1 MSREEIFKGEQ
12 FFHQDVNI
20 VKADGEAVSNK
31 TFGPF
36 DLEEMHGRI
45 KFVAEVFKAGEGTAA
60 NQVVSVK
67 LQASKDGGLNW
78 VDRVTGTAKTNAS
91 GILESGTFLDYIE
104 ADPSFKKGK
113 VIVNVAANITG
124 AEIKC
129 GLVYA

>member
-1 MSREEIFKGEQ
+1 MSEKIFAGEQ

-20 VKADGEAVSNK
+20 VKTTGDAVSNK

-45 KFVAEVFKAGEGTAA
+45 KFVAEVFKAGEGTGTG
-60 NQVVSVK
+60 QEVSVK
-67 LQASKDGGLNW
+67 LQGSKDGGTTW
-78 VDRVTGTAKTNAS
+78 VDRVTGTVTTNAS

-104 ADPSFKKGK
+104 ADPGFKKGK
-113 VIVNVAANITG
+113 VIVNVAANISG